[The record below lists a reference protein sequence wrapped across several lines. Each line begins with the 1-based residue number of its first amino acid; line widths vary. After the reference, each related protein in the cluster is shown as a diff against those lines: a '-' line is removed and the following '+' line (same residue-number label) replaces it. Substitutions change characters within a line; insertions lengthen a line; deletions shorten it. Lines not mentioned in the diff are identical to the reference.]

1 MFPTDTLK
9 DKSKLFLQ
17 ILIPILITQLGM
29 YSMNFFDT
37 VMAGKAGANDLAG
50 VAIGSSLWVPIFT
63 GINGVLLALSPIVAQ
78 LVGSNKKENIP
89 SAVRQGIYLSIVLAI
104 IVFIIGYFLL
114 DPILMSMSLDSNVSY
129 IAKYYLVALSTGI
142 IPLFM
147 YNAVRCFFDALGQT
161 RITMFITL
169 IALPVNILFNY
180 VLIFGKWGFPPL
192 GGIGAGLAS
201 SLTYWISFV
210 ISLLILSKVRPFSLY
225 EIHKHL
231 EIPSLLAWWEQLKIG
246 VPIGFAIFFEVS
258 IFAAVTL
265 FMSTYS
271 TFTIAAHQAA
281 INFASFLYMI
291 PLSISMALTIAIG
304 FEVGAR
310 RMKDAKQYSYL
321 GISIAVAMSV
331 ICGAAIYI
339 FDDPV
344 ANLYSSNPEV
354 INMTKHFLFYAIFFQ
369 LSDAFGAPIQG
380 ALRGYKDVNITLLMA
395 FISYWIIGLPS
406 GYVLATFTFLGP
418 AGYWV
423 GLITGL
429 AVGAIALLTRLVRLQ
444 KQSLNHPQ
452 LFTTEA
458 KE

>member
-1 MFPTDTLK
+1 MFPTDTLQ
-9 DKSKLFLQ
+9 DKGKLFLQ

-29 YSMNFFDT
+29 YAMNFFDT
-37 VMAGKAGANDLAG
+37 VMSGKAGANDLAG

-63 GINGVLLALSPIVAQ
+63 GVNGVLLALSPIVAQ
-78 LVGSNKKENIP
+78 LVGGDKKENIP

-104 IVFIIGYFLL
+104 IVCIIGYFLL
-114 DPILMSMSLDSNVSY
+114 DPILMTMSLESEVRY
-129 IAKYYLVALSTGI
+129 IAKHYLVALSTGI
-142 IPLFM
+142 VPLFM
-147 YNAVRCFFDALGQT
+147 YNAIRCFFDALGQT

-169 IALPVNILFNY
+169 ISLPVNILFNY
-180 VLIFGKWGFPPL
+180 VLIFGKWGLPAL
-192 GGIGAGLAS
+192 GGVGAGLAS
-201 SLTYWISFV
+201 SLTYWVSLF
-210 ISLLILSKVRPFSLY
+210 ISLLILSRVRPFSQY
-225 EIHKHL
+225 EIHKHF
-231 EIPSLLAWWEQLKIG
+231 EPPSLHAWWVQLKIG
-246 VPIGFAIFFEVS
+246 IPIGFAIFFEVS

-271 TFTIAAHQAA
+271 TYTIAAHQAA

-291 PLSISMALTIAIG
+291 PLSISMALTIAVG

-310 RMKDAKQYSYL
+310 RMEDAKQYSYL
-321 GISIAVAMSV
+321 GISIAVIMSI

-344 ANLYSSNPEV
+344 ANLYSSNSEV
-354 INMTKHFLFYAIFFQ
+354 IDMTKHFLFYAIFFQ

-395 FISYWIIGLPS
+395 FISYWVIGLPS
-406 GYVLATFTFLGP
+406 GYIFATFTFLGP

-429 AVGAIALLTRLVRLQ
+429 AVGAIALLTRLVSLQRKSHQHLRL
-444 KQSLNHPQ
+444 KN
-452 LFTTEA
+452 EA
-458 KE
+458 TD